1 MAIHELSA
9 FKEDIMPIVILIIA
23 GLLSLLWY
31 PLQKEVEGKTMFML
45 ALVFFVMAILFA
57 MVSPHS

>member
-1 MAIHELSA
+1 
-9 FKEDIMPIVILIIA
+9 MPIVILIIA

-57 MVSPHS
+57 MISPHS